1 MTEKIIDTLES
12 NENDGKNSYS
22 KNSQQF
28 LNKFGVSIGN
38 EVKIVTKT
46 QEFFGIILPRY
57 ETFSDKYIV
66 LKLKSGYN
74 IGIEVENIVEIMS
87 LENDQSSAKYSSV
100 LSSAPSSSNK
110 TSTSLSGPTSSPSSS
125 SFPPRLESK
134 SGSIQGHDQVHGRMG
149 ESSNSLPKI
158 LLISTGGTIASKID
172 YRTGGVTSLLSAS
185 ELYSVF
191 PELAEYGF
199 IYPEFLF
206 NEYSENITPKHWTLL
221 ADRISHAVTKEHY
234 DGIIVSHGT
243 DTMHYTSSALSFAL
257 KNVPIP
263 VILVGSQR
271 SSDRPSS
278 DAFSNL
284 VGAIR
289 FIKDAKYSGVFVCM
303 HSNTS
308 DDIIA
313 CHIGTRVRK
322 NHTSKRDAFRSLDS
336 LPFAFIGNSAIQY
349 NNTLHNEIIRYK
361 DISKEFI
368 SKTAFDSRVFLLKFY
383 PGFDPSFLETFLNL
397 DYKVIIIEGTGLGH
411 INKRCFS
418 IISKLIE
425 SGIFVFMTSQ
435 CIFGRVQMTVYDTG
449 RDLLGLGVIS
459 LSNMS
464 SETAVAKAMWAL
476 SNNSGPDDFI
486 KIMKSDYAEEFS
498 NILPLVSPIQE
509 RGEGKGEGEQVR

>member
-1 MTEKIIDTLES
+1 MTEKIIDALDS
-12 NENDGKNSYS
+12 NENDSKNSYS
-22 KNSQQF
+22 KNSQEF
-28 LNKFGVSIGN
+28 LNKFRVSIGN

-46 QEFFGIILPRY
+46 QDFLGIILPRY

-74 IGIEVENIVEIMS
+74 IGIEVDNIVEIIP
-87 LENDQSSAKYSSV
+87 LENDKSSAKYSSL
-100 LSSAPSSSNK
+100 LSTK
-110 TSTSLSGPTSSPSSS
+110 TSTSLCVPSSPS
-125 SFPPRLESK
+125 PQLESR
-134 SGSIQGHDQVHGRMG
+134 SRPTHDNME
-149 ESSNSLPKI
+149 ESSKSLPKI

-191 PELAEYGF
+191 PELAEYGS

-206 NEYSENITPKHWTLL
+206 NEYSENITPQHWTLL
-221 ADRISHAVTKEHY
+221 ADRISQAVTKENY

-289 FIKDAKYSGVFVCM
+289 FIKDAKYSGIFVCM

-336 LPFAFIGNSAIQY
+336 LPFAFIESSGIQY
-349 NNTLHNEIIRYK
+349 NKILHNEIIKYK
-361 DISKEFI
+361 DISKVFV

-383 PGFDPSFLETFLNL
+383 PGFNPSFLETFLNL

-411 INKRCFS
+411 INKKCFS

-464 SETAVAKAMWAL
+464 SETAVTKAMWAL
-476 SNNSGPDDFI
+476 SNNSGNDDFI

-498 NILPLVSPIQE
+498 DILPLISSIQE
-509 RGEGKGEGEQVR
+509 RGEREGVVAGGVEQVR

>member
-1 MTEKIIDTLES
+1 MTEKIIDSLDS
-12 NENDGKNSYS
+12 NENKRKNSYC
-22 KNSQQF
+22 KNSQKI
-28 LNKFGVSIGN
+28 LNKFRVNIGN
-38 EVKIVTKT
+38 EAKIVTKT

-74 IGIEVENIVEIMS
+74 IGIEVDNIVEIVS
-87 LENDQSSAKYSSV
+87 LENNLSSAKFSSV
-100 LSSAPSSSNK
+100 LSTKS
-110 TSTSLSGPTSSPSSS
+110 STSLSVPSSSPSS
-125 SFPPRLESK
+125 RLESSSRSTHNK
-134 SGSIQGHDQVHGRMG
+134 LGG
-149 ESSNSLPKI
+149 SSNSLPKI

-191 PELAEYGF
+191 PELAEYSV
-199 IYPEFLF
+199 IHPEFLF
-206 NEYSENITPKHWTLL
+206 NEYSENITPEHWTLL
-221 ADRISHAVTKEHY
+221 ADRISQAVTKEHY

-289 FIKDAKYSGVFVCM
+289 FIKDAKYSGIFVCM

-336 LPFAFIGNSAIQY
+336 LPFAFIENSGTQY
-349 NNTLHNEIIRYK
+349 NKVLHNEIINYK
-361 DISKEFI
+361 DTSKVFV

-383 PGFDPSFLETFLNL
+383 PGFNPSFLETFLNL
-397 DYKVIIIEGTGLGH
+397 DYRVIIIEGTGLGH
-411 INKRCFS
+411 INKKCFS

-425 SGIFVFMTSQ
+425 SGIFIFMTSQ

-449 RDLLGLGVIS
+449 RDLLALGVIS

-476 SNNSGPDDFI
+476 SNNSGKEDFI

-498 NILPLVSPIQE
+498 DILPLISSTQE
-509 RGEGKGEGEQVR
+509 RGEKKRE

>member
-1 MTEKIIDTLES
+1 MTEKIIDALDS
-12 NENDGKNSYS
+12 NENARKNSYS
-22 KNSQQF
+22 KNSQEF
-28 LNKFGVSIGN
+28 LNKFRVSIGN

-46 QEFFGIILPRY
+46 QDFFGIILPRY

-74 IGIEVENIVEIMS
+74 IGIEVNNIVEIIS

-100 LSSAPSSSNK
+100 LSTK
-110 TSTSLSGPTSSPSSS
+110 TSPSLHVPFSSPSPQLGSRS
-125 SFPPRLESK
+125 THDSIEERSK
-134 SGSIQGHDQVHGRMG
+134 
-149 ESSNSLPKI
+149 SLPKI

-191 PELAEYGF
+191 PELAEYGI

-206 NEYSENITPKHWTLL
+206 NEYSENITPQHWTLL
-221 ADRISHAVTKEHY
+221 ADRISQAVTKENY

-289 FIKDAKYSGVFVCM
+289 FIKDAKYSGIFVCM

-336 LPFAFIGNSAIQY
+336 LPFAFIEKSGIQY
-349 NNTLHNEIIRYK
+349 NKILHDEIIKYK
-361 DISKEFI
+361 DISKVFA

-383 PGFDPSFLETFLNL
+383 PGFNPSFLEAFLNL

-411 INKRCFS
+411 INKKCFS

>member
-1 MTEKIIDTLES
+1 MTEKKIDTLDS
-12 NENDGKNSYS
+12 YSDGDNGKTSYS

-28 LNKFGVSIGN
+28 LNKFEVKIGDD
-38 EVKIVTKT
+38 VKIVTKK

-74 IGIEVENIVEIMS
+74 IGIEVKNIVEIIS
-87 LENDQSSAKYSSV
+87 LENGDNNDQSSIKYITDESIV
-100 LSSAPSSSNK
+100 SSSK
-110 TSTSLSGPTSSPSSS
+110 TSSLFASTSLSTQN
-125 SFPPRLESK
+125 LTSK
-134 SGSIQGHDQVHGRMG
+134 SGTIQEDDHLHFDTK
-149 ESSNSLPKI
+149 EDSKSLPRI

-172 YRTGGVTSLLSAS
+172 YRTGGVTSLLTAS

-191 PELAEYGF
+191 PELAEYGL

-206 NEYSENITPKHWTLL
+206 NEYSENIEPGHWSLL
-221 ADRISHAVTKEHY
+221 AERISRAVTKENY

-257 KNVPIP
+257 KNIPIP

-284 VGAIR
+284 VGAIK
-289 FIKDAKYSGVFVCM
+289 FIKDAKYSGIFVCM

-322 NHTSKRDAFRSLDS
+322 NHTSKRDAFKSLDS
-336 LPFAFIGNSAIQY
+336 LPFAFIENSG
-349 NNTLHNEIIRYK
+349 IIRYNYPSHNKIINYK
-361 DISKEFI
+361 DTSKPFI
-368 SKTAFDSRVFLLKFY
+368 SKTAFDPRVFLLKFY
-383 PGFDPSFLETFLNL
+383 PGFNPSFLEMFLNL

-411 INKRCFS
+411 INKKCFS
-418 IISKLIE
+418 NILKLIK

-449 RDLLGLGVIS
+449 RDLLGLGVIP

-464 SETAVAKAMWAL
+464 SDIAMVKAMWAL
-476 SNNSGPDDFI
+476 SNNTGTEDFI
-486 KIMKSDYAEEFS
+486 KIMKSDYASEFS
-498 NILPLVSPIQE
+498 DILPLVSSVQE
-509 RGEGKGEGEQVR
+509 VGRRGE

>member
-1 MTEKIIDTLES
+1 MTEKTIDTLDPNS
-12 NENDGKNSYS
+12 DDNKGKNSYS

-28 LNKFGVSIGN
+28 LNKFKVNVGS
-38 EVKIVTKT
+38 EVKIVTKR

-74 IGIEVENIVEIMS
+74 IGIEVENIIEIVS
-87 LENDQSSAKYSSV
+87 LEKNNYNHQSSAEH
-100 LSSAPSSSNK
+100 
-110 TSTSLSGPTSSPSSS
+110 STGESPHSLSKASLSLSASASLSTQQPA
-125 SFPPRLESK
+125 LK
-134 SGSIQGHDQVHGRMG
+134 SGSIQDHDHTHHNANDD
-149 ESSNSLPKI
+149 SKSLPKI

-185 ELYSVF
+185 EIYSVF
-191 PELAEYGF
+191 PELAEYGL

-206 NEYSENITPKHWTLL
+206 NEYSENITPQHWSLL
-221 ADRISHAVTKEHY
+221 ADRISHAVTKEY
-234 DGIIVSHGT
+234 FDGIIVSHGT

-257 KNVPIP
+257 KNIPIP

-284 VGAIR
+284 VGAIK
-289 FIKDAKYSGVFVCM
+289 FIKDAKYSGIFVCM

-336 LPFAFIGNSAIQY
+336 LPFAFIRDSGIIQY
-349 NNTLHNEIIRYK
+349 NYTLHSGMVKYK
-361 DISKEFI
+361 ETSKAFI

-383 PGFDPSFLETFLNL
+383 PGFDPTFLETFLNL

-411 INKRCFS
+411 INKKCFS
-418 IISKLIE
+418 IILKLIE

-449 RDLLGLGVIS
+449 RDLLGLGVIP

-464 SETAVAKAMWAL
+464 SETAVVKAMWAL
-476 SNNSGPDDFI
+476 GNNAGTDDFI
-486 KIMKSDYAEEFS
+486 NIMKSDYAAEFS
-498 NILPLVSPIQE
+498 DILPLISSMQE
-509 RGEGKGEGEQVR
+509 VGRGGE

>member
-1 MTEKIIDTLES
+1 MTEKTIDTLDSKS
-12 NENDGKNSYS
+12 NDNSGKNSYS

-28 LNKFGVSIGN
+28 LNKFKVNIGN
-38 EVKIVTKT
+38 EVKIVTKK

-74 IGIEVENIVEIMS
+74 IGIEVKNIIEIVS
-87 LENDQSSAKYSSV
+87 LEKDNDSDQSSAKHSTDESSA
-100 LSSAPSSSNK
+100 LSSK
-110 TSTSLSGPTSSPSSS
+110 TSTTLSASSS
-125 SFPPRLESK
+125 MSTQHLASK
-134 SGSIQGHDQVHGRMG
+134 SEFIQDDDRIHHDAKDD
-149 ESSNSLPKI
+149 SKSLPKI

-191 PELAEYGF
+191 PELAEYGL

-206 NEYSENITPKHWTLL
+206 NEYSENITPRHWSLL

-234 DGIIVSHGT
+234 NGIIVSHGT

-257 KNVPIP
+257 KNIPIP

-284 VGAIR
+284 VGAIK
-289 FIKDAKYSGVFVCM
+289 FIKDAKYSGIFVCM

-336 LPFAFIGNSAIQY
+336 LPFAFIENSGIIQY
-349 NNTLHNEIIRYK
+349 NYTLHNEMIKYK
-361 DISKEFI
+361 ETSKAFI

-383 PGFDPSFLETFLNL
+383 PGFNPSFLETFLNL

-411 INKRCFS
+411 INKECFS
-418 IISKLIE
+418 IMLKLIE

-449 RDLLGLGVIS
+449 RDLLGLGVIP

-464 SETAVAKAMWAL
+464 SETAVVKAMWAL
-476 SNNSGPDDFI
+476 SNNAGTEDFI
-486 KIMKSDYAEEFS
+486 KIMKSDYAAEIS
-498 NILPLVSPIQE
+498 DVLPLISSMQE
-509 RGEGKGEGEQVR
+509 VGRGGE

>member
-1 MTEKIIDTLES
+1 MTEKIIDSLDS
-12 NENDGKNSYS
+12 NENKRKNSYC
-22 KNSQQF
+22 KNSQKI
-28 LNKFGVSIGN
+28 LNKFRVNIGN
-38 EVKIVTKT
+38 EAKIVTKT

-74 IGIEVENIVEIMS
+74 IGIEVDNIVEIVS
-87 LENDQSSAKYSSV
+87 LENNLSSAKFSSV
-100 LSSAPSSSNK
+100 LSTKS
-110 TSTSLSGPTSSPSSS
+110 STSLSVPSSSPSS
-125 SFPPRLESK
+125 RLESSSRSTHNK
-134 SGSIQGHDQVHGRMG
+134 LEG
-149 ESSNSLPKI
+149 SSNSLPKI

-191 PELAEYGF
+191 PELAEYSV
-199 IYPEFLF
+199 IHPEFLF
-206 NEYSENITPKHWTLL
+206 NEYSENITPEHWTLL
-221 ADRISHAVTKEHY
+221 ADRISQAVTKEHY

-289 FIKDAKYSGVFVCM
+289 FIKDAKYSGIFVCM

-336 LPFAFIGNSAIQY
+336 LPFAFIDNSGTQY
-349 NNTLHNEIIRYK
+349 NKVLHNEIINYK
-361 DISKEFI
+361 DTSKVFV

-383 PGFDPSFLETFLNL
+383 PGFNPSFLETFLNL
-397 DYKVIIIEGTGLGH
+397 DYRVIIIEGRTRSYKQKMFF
-411 INKRCFS
+411 N
-418 IISKLIE
+418 
-425 SGIFVFMTSQ
+425 
-435 CIFGRVQMTVYDTG
+435 Y
-449 RDLLGLGVIS
+449 
-459 LSNMS
+459 
-464 SETAVAKAMWAL
+464 
-476 SNNSGPDDFI
+476 I
-486 KIMKSDYAEEFS
+486 KTY
-498 NILPLVSPIQE
+498 
-509 RGEGKGEGEQVR
+509 

>member
-1 MTEKIIDTLES
+1 MTEKIIDALGS
-12 NENDGKNSYS
+12 NSNDNNGKNSYS

-28 LNKFGVSIGN
+28 LNKFRVDIGN
-38 EVKIVTKT
+38 EVKIVTKK

-74 IGIEVENIVEIMS
+74 IGIEIDNIIEIVS
-87 LENDQSSAKYSSV
+87 LENDNDESSSKHSTGV
-100 LSSAPSSSNK
+100 SSAPSFTSSK
-110 TSTSLSGPTSSPSSS
+110 TSTSSSSSPSLSTQQ
-125 SFPPRLESK
+125 LASK
-134 SGSIQGHDQVHGRMG
+134 SGSIEDHDRIHHDADDD
-149 ESSNSLPKI
+149 SKYLPRI

-185 ELYSVF
+185 EIYSVF
-191 PELAEYGF
+191 PELAEYGL

-206 NEYSENITPKHWTLL
+206 NEYSENITPQHWSLL
-221 ADRISHAVTKEHY
+221 ADRISRAVTKGYY

-243 DTMHYTSSALSFAL
+243 DTMHYTSSALSFSL
-257 KNVPIP
+257 KNIPIP

-284 VGAIR
+284 VGAIK
-289 FIKDAKYSGVFVCM
+289 FIKDAKYSGIFVCM

-308 DDIIA
+308 DNIIA

-322 NHTSKRDAFRSLDS
+322 NHTSKRDAFKSLDS
-336 LPFAFIGNSAIQY
+336 LPFAFIENSGIIQY
-349 NNTLHNEIIRYK
+349 NNTLHNKMLKYK
-361 DISKEFI
+361 ETSKAFI

-383 PGFDPSFLETFLNL
+383 PGFNPSFLETFLNL

-411 INKRCFS
+411 INKKCFP

-449 RDLLGLGVIS
+449 RDLLGLGVIP

-464 SETAVAKAMWAL
+464 SETAVVKAMWAL
-476 SNNSGPDDFI
+476 SNSAGTDDFI
-486 KIMKSDYAEEFS
+486 TIMKSNYAAEFS
-498 NILPLVSPIQE
+498 DILPLISSIQE
-509 RGEGKGEGEQVR
+509 VGRGGRGGE